1 MNSSLRIVH
10 IGDMLAVPFFLLSF
24 IYFYRLK
31 SKSPIEYVL
40 LFFSAIG
47 FLFDA
52 YFTICFLQKRG
63 E

>member
-1 MNSSLRIVH
+1 MNVIVH
-10 IGDMLAVPFFLLSF
+10 IGDMLAVPFFFLSF

-47 FLFDA
+47 FLFDG
-52 YFTICFLQKRG
+52 YFSIRFLQS
-63 E
+63 

>member
-1 MNSSLRIVH
+1 MNVVVH
-10 IGDMLAVPFFLLSF
+10 IGDMLAVPFFFISF

-31 SKSPIEYVL
+31 TKSPVEYVL

-52 YFTICFLQKRG
+52 YFSIRFLQS
-63 E
+63 